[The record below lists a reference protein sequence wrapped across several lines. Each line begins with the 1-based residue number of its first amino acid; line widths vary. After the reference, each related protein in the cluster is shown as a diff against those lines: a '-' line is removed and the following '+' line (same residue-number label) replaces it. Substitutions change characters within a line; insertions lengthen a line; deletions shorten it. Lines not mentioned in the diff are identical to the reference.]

1 MQYSPV
7 IGIPEP
13 CQRATGL
20 LIMPTVGYNAH
31 CFLCNREILK
41 YNGQI
46 LEWDQPFGIT
56 SHHRRSL
63 PNQVPNNS
71 TKQEIVTFQYCKL
84 KLSYSMSWVI

>member
-1 MQYSPV
+1 MLEIHRAIGINKEEQGQMQYSPV

-41 YNGQI
+41 YDG
-46 LEWDQPFGIT
+46 
-56 SHHRRSL
+56 
-63 PNQVPNNS
+63 
-71 TKQEIVTFQYCKL
+71 
-84 KLSYSMSWVI
+84 